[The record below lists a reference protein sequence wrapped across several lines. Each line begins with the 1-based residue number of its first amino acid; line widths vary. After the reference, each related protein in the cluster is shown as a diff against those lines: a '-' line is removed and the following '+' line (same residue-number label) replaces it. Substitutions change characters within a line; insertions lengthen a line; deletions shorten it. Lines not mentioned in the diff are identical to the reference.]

1 MEFLD
6 LRTTVSKY
14 HFCPWLV
21 LSPTFSVFDN
31 TYLVNVLSLD
41 LTVVKIQF
49 VRRAVVSQ
57 QSTNLEGEIES
68 KTLFLKGLQVKD
80 MSNTF

>member
-1 MEFLD
+1 M
-6 LRTTVSKY
+6 
-14 HFCPWLV
+14 
-21 LSPTFSVFDN
+21 
-31 TYLVNVLSLD
+31 NVLSLD

-68 KTLFLKGLQVKD
+68 KTLLLKGFQVKD

>member
-1 MEFLD
+1 MTCEPRLANIIFAS
-6 LRTTVSKY
+6 V
-14 HFCPWLV
+14 LV
-21 LSPTFSVFDN
+21 LSPTFSVFNN

-41 LTVVKIQF
+41 LTVVKMQF

-68 KTLFLKGLQVKD
+68 KTLFLEGLQAKD